1 MDYIT
6 ELYCL
11 VDDFW
16 QSVKEKIDNY
26 MISDDKKHRGRQ
38 SILSLSEMT
47 TLVILF
53 HSMRFRQFKKFYQYV
68 SIFMRR
74 EFPRLLSYNRFI
86 KLMPRCIVLLTVLF
100 DSLKGSCSGVSVVD
114 STPLVVCDNLRI
126 SRHKVFDGYAERG
139 KSSTGWFFGFK
150 LHVII
155 NHPGEIIS
163 ARLTAGNV
171 DDRKPVPDMA
181 SGIFGDLFGDKGY
194 LSNSLKE
201 KLKDMGINLITKV
214 RRNMKKVK
222 HTDFEKAV
230 LSKRAVIETVFD
242 ELKNLCQI
250 EHSRHRSINNFI
262 VNLLS
267 GLVAYCLM
275 DKKLSLSISTSAPCV
290 DSMIAYPELRLMKE
304 RCQQPAGSTSAGS
317 TQRAWRCRDWR
328 SAGRRTN
335 SYSGTTCR
343 RHSALLATRHGVAAV
358 CRSVVAARILV
369 PAVAAAVRAVRSSGA
384 VYFWRVGGLQPATA
398 GGGEKLQHR

>member
-16 QSVKEKIDNY
+16 QSVKEQIDNY
-26 MISDDKKHRGRQ
+26 MISDDKKHRSRQ

-47 TLVILF
+47 TLIILF

-86 KLMPRCIVLLTVLF
+86 ELMPRCIVLLTVLF
-100 DSLKGSCSGVSVVD
+100 DSLKGSCTGVSVVD
-114 STPLVVCDNLRI
+114 STPLAVCDNLRI

-155 NHPGEIIS
+155 NHLGEIIS

-230 LSKRAVIETVFD
+230 LSKRSVIETVFD

-250 EHSRHRSINNFI
+250 AHSSPHF
-262 VNLLS
+262 
-267 GLVAYCLM
+267 
-275 DKKLSLSISTSAPCV
+275 
-290 DSMIAYPELRLMKE
+290 
-304 RCQQPAGSTSAGS
+304 
-317 TQRAWRCRDWR
+317 
-328 SAGRRTN
+328 
-335 SYSGTTCR
+335 
-343 RHSALLATRHGVAAV
+343 
-358 CRSVVAARILV
+358 
-369 PAVAAAVRAVRSSGA
+369 
-384 VYFWRVGGLQPATA
+384 
-398 GGGEKLQHR
+398 

>member
-6 ELYCL
+6 ELYCP

-16 QSVKEKIDNY
+16 QSVKEQIDNY
-26 MISDDKKHRGRQ
+26 MISDDKKHRSRQ
-38 SILSLSEMT
+38 SIFSLSEMT

-53 HSMRFRQFKKFYQYV
+53 RSMRFRQFKKFYQYV
-68 SIFMRR
+68 SIFIRR

-86 KLMPRCIVLLTVLF
+86 ELMPQCIVLLTVLF
-100 DSLKGSCSGVSVVD
+100 DSLKGSCTGVSVVD
-114 STPLVVCDNLRI
+114 STPLAVCDNLRI

-155 NHPGEIIS
+155 NHLGEIIS

-181 SGIFGDLFGDKGY
+181 SGIFGALFCDKGY

-201 KLKDMGINLITKV
+201 KLKDMGINFITKV

-230 LSKRAVIETVFD
+230 LSKRSVIETVFD
-242 ELKNLCQI
+242 ELKNLYQI
-250 EHSRHRSINNFI
+250 EHSRYRSINNFI

-267 GLVAYCLM
+267 GPVAYCLM
-275 DKKLSLSISTSAPCV
+275 DKKPNLSISTSAPV
-290 DSMIAYPELRLMKE
+290 L
-304 RCQQPAGSTSAGS
+304 
-317 TQRAWRCRDWR
+317 
-328 SAGRRTN
+328 
-335 SYSGTTCR
+335 
-343 RHSALLATRHGVAAV
+343 
-358 CRSVVAARILV
+358 
-369 PAVAAAVRAVRSSGA
+369 
-384 VYFWRVGGLQPATA
+384 TA
-398 GGGEKLQHR
+398 

>member
-11 VDDFW
+11 VDDLW

-26 MISDDKKHRGRQ
+26 MISDDKKHTNRQ

-47 TLVILF
+47 TLIILF
-53 HSMRFRQFKKFYQYV
+53 HSMRFRQFKMFYQYV

-86 KLMPRCIVLLTVLF
+86 ELMPRCIVLLTVLF
-100 DSLKGSCSGVSVVD
+100 DSLKGSCTGVSVVD
-114 STPLVVCDNLRI
+114 STPLAVCDNLRI

-139 KSSTGWFFGFK
+139 KSPTGWFFGFK

-181 SGIFGDLFGDKGY
+181 SGIFGDLFGNKGY
-194 LSNSLKE
+194 LSNSLKRT
-201 KLKDMGINLITKV
+201 KRHGHHLITKV

-230 LSKRAVIETVFD
+230 LSKRSVIETVFD

-262 VNLLS
+262 FNLLS
-267 GLVAYCLM
+267 GLVAYFLM
-275 DKKLSLSISTSAPCV
+275 DKKPSLSVSTSP
-290 DSMIAYPELRLMKE
+290 
-304 RCQQPAGSTSAGS
+304 PA
-317 TQRAWRCRDWR
+317 
-328 SAGRRTN
+328 
-335 SYSGTTCR
+335 
-343 RHSALLATRHGVAAV
+343 L
-358 CRSVVAARILV
+358 
-369 PAVAAAVRAVRSSGA
+369 
-384 VYFWRVGGLQPATA
+384 TA
-398 GGGEKLQHR
+398 

>member
-1 MDYIT
+1 
-6 ELYCL
+6 
-11 VDDFW
+11 
-16 QSVKEKIDNY
+16 Y
-26 MISDDKKHRGRQ
+26 MISDDKKHRNRQ

-86 KLMPRCIVLLTVLF
+86 ELMPRCIVLLTVLF

-114 STPLVVCDNLRI
+114 STPLAVCDNLRI

-155 NHPGEIIS
+155 NHLGEIIS

-214 RRNMKKVK
+214 RRNMKKVT

-230 LSKRAVIETVFD
+230 LSKRSVIETVFD

-275 DKKLSLSISTSAPCV
+275 DKKPSLSISTSAP
-290 DSMIAYPELRLMKE
+290 
-304 RCQQPAGSTSAGS
+304 
-317 TQRAWRCRDWR
+317 
-328 SAGRRTN
+328 
-335 SYSGTTCR
+335 
-343 RHSALLATRHGVAAV
+343 ALVA
-358 CRSVVAARILV
+358 
-369 PAVAAAVRAVRSSGA
+369 
-384 VYFWRVGGLQPATA
+384 
-398 GGGEKLQHR
+398 

>member
-6 ELYCL
+6 EFYCL

-16 QSVKEKIDNY
+16 QSVKEQIDNY
-26 MISDDKKHRGRQ
+26 MISDDKKHRNRQ

-86 KLMPRCIVLLTVLF
+86 ELMPRCIVLLTVLF
-100 DSLKGSCSGVSVVD
+100 DSLKGECTGVSVVD
-114 STPLVVCDNLRI
+114 STPLAVCDNLRI

-155 NHPGEIIS
+155 NHLGEIIS

-181 SGIFGDLFGDKGY
+181 SGIFGDLFGDKGC

-214 RRNMKKVK
+214 RRNMKKVT
-222 HTDFEKAV
+222 HIDFEKAV
-230 LSKRAVIETVFD
+230 LSKRSVIETVFD

-275 DKKLSLSISTSAPCV
+275 EKKPSLSISTSAP
-290 DSMIAYPELRLMKE
+290 
-304 RCQQPAGSTSAGS
+304 
-317 TQRAWRCRDWR
+317 
-328 SAGRRTN
+328 
-335 SYSGTTCR
+335 
-343 RHSALLATRHGVAAV
+343 ALVA
-358 CRSVVAARILV
+358 
-369 PAVAAAVRAVRSSGA
+369 
-384 VYFWRVGGLQPATA
+384 
-398 GGGEKLQHR
+398 

>member
-16 QSVKEKIDNY
+16 QSVKEQIDNY
-26 MISDDKKHRGRQ
+26 MISDGKKHRSRQ
-38 SILSLSEMT
+38 SIFSLSEMT

-53 HSMRFRQFKKFYQYV
+53 HSMRFRQFKNFYQYV

-86 KLMPRCIVLLTVLF
+86 ELMPRCIVLLTVLF
-100 DSLKGSCSGVSVVD
+100 DSLKGSCTGVSVVD
-114 STPLVVCDNLRI
+114 STPLAVCDNLRI

-155 NHPGEIIS
+155 NHLGEIIS

-171 DDRKPVPDMA
+171 DDRKAVPDMA

-230 LSKRAVIETVFD
+230 LSKRSVIETVFD

-250 EHSRHRSINNFI
+250 EHSRHRSIDNFI

-275 DKKLSLSISTSAPCV
+275 DKKPSLSISTSAP
-290 DSMIAYPELRLMKE
+290 
-304 RCQQPAGSTSAGS
+304 
-317 TQRAWRCRDWR
+317 
-328 SAGRRTN
+328 
-335 SYSGTTCR
+335 
-343 RHSALLATRHGVAAV
+343 ALVT
-358 CRSVVAARILV
+358 
-369 PAVAAAVRAVRSSGA
+369 
-384 VYFWRVGGLQPATA
+384 
-398 GGGEKLQHR
+398 